1 MRQTLWKIIR
11 KTYLVEFPCKK
22 LLQLQEYSLQ
32 RTTGVKIAQ
41 QIYSGSAQKGNV
53 NYKNSLRNCRFF
65 SNATAMQSRIS
76 GKKISGDVGK
86 TAVKKVLKN
95 YQKNVFISV
104 PFKKFELSNQPTY
117 NYAKTD
123 SAAKISFVCFEN
135 FKIGLWWN
143 HI

>member
-32 RTTGVKIAQ
+32 RTTGVKIAL

-76 GKKISGDVGK
+76 KYQEKKLFSGDVGK
-86 TAVKKVLKN
+86 TAIKKVLEN
-95 YQKNVFISV
+95 YQKNIFSSV
-104 PFKKFELSNQPTY
+104 PFKKFELSNPSTY
-117 NYAKTD
+117 SY
-123 SAAKISFVCFEN
+123 
-135 FKIGLWWN
+135 
-143 HI
+143 